1 MKVYLIDDTESRTP
15 RYFLSTVKPKEDDPQ
30 YITEEFEVKVIEGDA
45 KFFEKLLNWT
55 GSFADLPV
63 KE

>member
-15 RYFLSTVKPKEDDPQ
+15 RYYISTVRPREDAPQ
-30 YITEEFEVKVIEGDA
+30 NVLEEFEVSVVEGDA